1 LRKFVSAHKKNK
13 EEDVTQFLKHLDKIK
28 ID

>member
-1 LRKFVSAHKKNK
+1 LRKFLSALGKNR
-13 EEDVTQFLKHLDKIK
+13 EEDFTQFLKHLDKIK